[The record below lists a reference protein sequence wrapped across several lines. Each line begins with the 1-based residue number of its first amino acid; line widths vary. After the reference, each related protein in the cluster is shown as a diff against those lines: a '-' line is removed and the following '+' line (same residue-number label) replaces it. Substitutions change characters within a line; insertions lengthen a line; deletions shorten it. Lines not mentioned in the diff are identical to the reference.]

1 MHRDPP
7 VGELADAATLA
18 LLLALA
24 DLPPHERLAF
34 ILRRVFGLPA
44 DEVAALVPPPRAG
57 DAASPPAAGP
67 S

>member
-18 LLLALA
+18 LLIALA

-34 ILRRVFGLPA
+34 ILERLFGLPEHDIA
-44 DEVAALVPPPRAG
+44 TRLGPPRAG
-57 DAASPPAAGP
+57 DAPSPPTTRT
-67 S
+67 